1 MLPLDSWGW
10 VFNKGPLIQ
19 CLSSFIWSN
28 LMSADGVHKFL
39 LHQKQFLRKELHRY
53 LSQNFPWFCFLLL
66 THSLFIA
73 FLSFVWSITCRHFQ
87 MSISSLKAVSLVK
100 NYNSIILMV
109 GGDVHSKYITLI
121 HSFLSNLILKSL
133 HIIYKFQ
140 DVISLYHGLHNK

>member
-1 MLPLDSWGW
+1 MNGYMGDSAPQQIW
-10 VFNKGPLIQ
+10 VSTWIQ
-19 CLSSFIWSN
+19 NSHLNVSSN
-28 LMSADGVHKFL
+28 LCPSKEKKNSKMFRFKK
-39 LHQKQFLRKELHRY
+39 QKQ
-53 LSQNFPWFCFLLL
+53 NFK
-66 THSLFIA
+66 IQ
-73 FLSFVWSITCRHFQ
+73 VITCSHFQ

>member
-1 MLPLDSWGW
+1 M
-10 VFNKGPLIQ
+10 FRFK
-19 CLSSFIWSN
+19 
-28 LMSADGVHKFL
+28 K
-39 LHQKQFLRKELHRY
+39 QKQ
-53 LSQNFPWFCFLLL
+53 NFK
-66 THSLFIA
+66 IQ
-73 FLSFVWSITCRHFQ
+73 VITCSHFQ